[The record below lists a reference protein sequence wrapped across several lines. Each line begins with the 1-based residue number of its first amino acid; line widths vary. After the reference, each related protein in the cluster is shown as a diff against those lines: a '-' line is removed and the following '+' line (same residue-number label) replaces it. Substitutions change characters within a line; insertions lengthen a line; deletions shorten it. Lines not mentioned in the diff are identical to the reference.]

1 MAHCKKMDRATCGHM
16 FKHFE
21 RAKNE
26 QGEYIKF
33 GNENIDTSRSHLNY
47 NLAPVR
53 ESQGDFVRQR
63 CSEVKC
69 QNRKDVNVM
78 CSWIVT
84 APKDLPEQ
92 EHELFFKSTYE
103 FLSER
108 YGKENVVS
116 AYVHMD
122 ELTPHMHFAF
132 VPVVYEKKNNR
143 YKVSAKEAIDLR
155 ELKVFHGELSA
166 HLEHTLQHPI
176 SILNEATIEGNKSIV
191 ELKRKSA
198 AERLIEARTEASK
211 IITDAQ
217 LELNHINVSLAPLKA
232 EYEAKKAYVRAFD
245 KSSNIST
252 ALPDY
257 AEVKEKGILK
267 KQEFVT
273 VPKEKW
279 VEKHVSAN
287 EKEFLKKATEKFEK
301 VVSEFKHTSS
311 AEYIQ
316 ELENQVN
323 DLKNELNYT
332 RKKNEKVLTDV
343 IYERN
348 DYSDQLEYIKEYARE
363 NYSIY
368 PDLIGFLESM
378 DENEEEH
385 KKLYGQTI

>member
-1 MAHCKKMDRATCGHM
+1 MAHCKKFNRAASGHM

-21 RAKNE
+21 REKDEEGN
-26 QGEYIKF
+26 YVKF
-33 GNENIDTSRSHLNY
+33 SNENIDLSRTHLNY
-47 NLAPVR
+47 NLAPAR

-84 APKDLPEQ
+84 APQDLPEQ

-132 VPVVYEKKNNR
+132 VPVVFEKKHNR
-143 YKVSAKEAIDLR
+143 YKVSSKEAVDLK
-155 ELKVFHGELSA
+155 ELKIFHGELSA
-166 HLEHTLQHPI
+166 HLERVLKHPVG
-176 SILNEATIEGNKSIV
+176 ILNEATIEGNKSIA

-198 AERLIEARTEASK
+198 AEKLQQASAEASK
-211 IITDAQ
+211 IVTEAKTKVT
-217 LELNHINVSLAPLKA
+217 HIEMELAPLKA
-232 EYEAKKAYVRAFD
+232 EYEAIKAYVRECD
-245 KSSNIST
+245 KLSDISV
-252 ALPDY
+252 AIPSY
-257 AEVKEKGILK
+257 AEVKEKGILN
-267 KQEFVT
+267 KQEYVT
-273 VPKEKW
+273 VPKDKW
-279 VEKHVSAN
+279 LEKHVSAN
-287 EKEFLKKATEKFEK
+287 EKEYLEKATENFEK
-301 VVSEFKHTSS
+301 VVSEFKQTSF

-316 ELENQVN
+316 ELENEIN
-323 DLKNELNYT
+323 SLKNELKYT
-332 RKKNEKVLTDV
+332 QNKNEKTLTEV